1 MPGVAQRYAEIR
13 ALLPPVW
20 RSLPWRVLGAAGGL
34 GLALPAVTRLV
45 PGGADAGLAL
55 ALLRSAA
62 VAFAL
67 GLAFLLDDPAR
78 QITAVVPVRRTVRTG
93 LRLALV
99 VPQAAL
105 GWAVALLL
113 VPEEIRPPAADVS
126 LEAAVIA
133 ALALVG
139 AMAAVRFTEEPQ
151 PGPGVAAALL
161 AGTVLA
167 VLLPERWA
175 LFAAVGAP
183 GWVAAHQRWAAL
195 LVLSLPAG
203 AALLPEPTARRLPL
217 VRAHR

>member
-20 RSLPWRVLGAAGGL
+20 RSLPRRVLGAAGGL
-34 GLALPAVTRLV
+34 GLAFPAVTRLV

-105 GWAVALLL
+105 GWGAALLL
-113 VPEEIRPPAADVS
+113 VPGKIRPPAADVS

-133 ALALVG
+133 ALALAG

-183 GWVAAHQRWAAL
+183 GWAAHQRWAAL